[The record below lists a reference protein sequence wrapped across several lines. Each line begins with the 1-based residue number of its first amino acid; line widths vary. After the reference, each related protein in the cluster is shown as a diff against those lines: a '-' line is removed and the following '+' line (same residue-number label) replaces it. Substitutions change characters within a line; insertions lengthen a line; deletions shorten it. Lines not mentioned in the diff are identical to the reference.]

1 MPHDPSKPPRGPNPL
16 QPGVKTPAVKP
27 APPKATPAL
36 AVIGALL
43 AASGAVGCAAE
54 SDKQTYA
61 PVALGM
67 TPATPA
73 FIDDGETTIY
83 EVKRPISLP
92 IKVPTEADLTNLA
105 TVVVPP
111 YTRTPWIT
119 IQDVRVQVSWTISNL
134 DNDAHNVEI
143 LLDPWNEFA
152 RYVPGISV
160 GEEETVP
167 DLSGIDL
174 LMRVEGKSRKKGFFT
189 FDDMDEVATDL
200 ATAANIIGM
209 SAAGGTMDDGVNG
222 LVNHAFEVHNRS
234 VDDKLIKGYVPKTIA
249 GLVGFDIGLRTFE
262 QGNVG
267 VEILVEV
274 VDLAGNR
281 VTTDQDLKLD
291 GTMWITPLATL
302 TAPMAEVR

>member
-16 QPGVKTPAVKP
+16 PSGVKTPAVTP

-36 AVIGALL
+36 AVLGALL
-43 AASGAVGCAAE
+43 AASGAVGCGAE
-54 SDKQTYA
+54 SDKQTFD

-67 TPATPA
+67 TSATPP
-73 FIDDGETTIY
+73 FIDDGETTLY
-83 EVKRPISLP
+83 EVKRPVSLP
-92 IKVPTEADLTNLA
+92 ITVPTEADLALLGT
-105 TVVVPP
+105 VVPP

-119 IQDVRVQVSWTISNL
+119 IKDVRVQVSWTISNL
-134 DNDAHNVEI
+134 DNEAHNVEI

-189 FDDMDEVATDL
+189 FEDMDEVATDL
-200 ATAANIIGM
+200 ATAANIIAM
-209 SAAGGTMDDGVNG
+209 SAAGGTTDGVNG
-222 LVNHAFEVHNRS
+222 LVNHAFEIHNRS
-234 VDDKLIKGYVPKTIA
+234 VDDKLIKGYVPTTIA

-274 VDLAGNR
+274 MDLAGNR

-302 TAPMAEVR
+302 TAPAAEVD